1 MDLEAFLSLDEFWQ
15 EAIFQSVNNFVKEQN
30 KEQQSALHS
39 MTEKIEAL
47 RPYSSPMSTLPKPQ
61 FNLP

>member
-1 MDLEAFLSLDEFWQ
+1 MDLESFLDLDEFWQ

-30 KEQQSALHS
+30 KEQQSALNS
-39 MTEKIEAL
+39 MTEKIETL
-47 RPYSSPMSTLPKPQ
+47 RPYSSPISNLPRPQ